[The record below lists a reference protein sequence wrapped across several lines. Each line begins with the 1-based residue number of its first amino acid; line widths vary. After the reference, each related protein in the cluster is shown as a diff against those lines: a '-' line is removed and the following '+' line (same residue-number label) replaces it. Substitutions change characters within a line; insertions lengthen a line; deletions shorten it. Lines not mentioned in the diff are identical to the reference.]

1 MDLEANLLERLRRV
15 RLMAFDVDG
24 VLTDGGLYI
33 GRADEWKRFNTQDG
47 AGLAICRRLGI
58 PIAFISG
65 RESES
70 VRRRAEEQ
78 RVTEVHLQVTN
89 KVKMLEGFLERN
101 GGAGPES
108 LMYMG
113 DDLMDIPALNFAGLA
128 IGPANAVTDVR
139 SICHYITLSR
149 GGYGAVREAIELVLR
164 NQDRW
169 ETAVEELLT
178 ETGRLSQ

>member
-1 MDLEANLLERLRRV
+1 
-15 RLMAFDVDG
+15 MAFDVDG
-24 VLTDGGLYI
+24 VMTDGGLYI
-33 GRADEWKRFNTQDG
+33 GHGGEWKRFNTQDG
-47 AGLAICRRLGI
+47 AGLAVCRRLGI

-65 RESES
+65 RESEA

-78 RVTEVHLQVTN
+78 HITEIHLQTHN
-89 KVKMLEGFLERN
+89 KVKVLQGFLERN

-128 IGPANAVTDVR
+128 IGPANAAADVK
-139 SICHYITLSR
+139 SICHYITLAR

-164 NQDRW
+164 NQGRW
-169 ETAVEELLT
+169 EPAVEELLS
-178 ETGRLSQ
+178 EAASLGQ